1 MPYAVTLDSD
11 NALVSLEEAKQF
23 INKDLNDQT
32 EDNKILQYINSA
44 SSLCNSLTHRKL
56 KARDLTEYYSGD
68 GSNTLMLNNYPINSI
83 ASIYDDLDRTY
94 GADTLIDNSDY
105 VIMPTNLAFK
115 VIYDGSVFM
124 KGIRNIKITYNAGYS
139 TIPWDLRE
147 ACLELV
153 GFYWMNTEEKRF
165 GILSINLGDG
175 SVRIDT
181 TQIPKS
187 VLQIL
192 EAYRRKW

>member
-1 MPYAVTLDSD
+1 MPYAVTIDSV
-11 NALVSLEEAKQF
+11 NALISLEEAKQF

-44 SSLCNSLTHRKL
+44 SWYCNSFTHRKL

-68 GSNTLMLNNYPINSI
+68 GSNTLMVNNYPINSI
-83 ASIYDDLDRTY
+83 ASIYDDLDRAY
-94 GADTLIDNSDY
+94 GADTLIDSGDY
-105 VIMPTNLAFK
+105 VIMPTTLAFK
-115 VIYDGSVFM
+115 VVYDGGVFM
-124 KGIRNIKITYNAGYS
+124 RGIRNIKITYNAGYS

-181 TQIPKS
+181 TQVPKS
-187 VLQIL
+187 VMQIL
-192 EAYRRKW
+192 EYYKRKW